1 MKWRFGK
8 RKKQQPEQ
16 AAEVGAPTKRRVFKV
31 VHLQKVVDVLLE
43 NIPLLLVVFGIS
55 FWYIDNRY
63 TCEKKMLQITR
74 LEKELQDRKF
84 VWLTISADLTS
95 LSRQSE
101 VEKMI
106 EEKSINLKVSSVPA
120 VKIE

>member
-1 MKWRFGK
+1 
-8 RKKQQPEQ
+8 
-16 AAEVGAPTKRRVFKV
+16 
-31 VHLQKVVDVLLE
+31 
-43 NIPLLLVVFGIS
+43 
-55 FWYIDNRY
+55 
-63 TCEKKMLQITR
+63 MLQITR

>member
-1 MKWRFGK
+1 MKWWFGK
-8 RKKQQPEQ
+8 KKKQQSKPEPE
-16 AAEVGAPTKRRVFKV
+16 AGAPTQQRVFKI

-43 NIPLLLVVFGIS
+43 YIPLLLVVFGIS